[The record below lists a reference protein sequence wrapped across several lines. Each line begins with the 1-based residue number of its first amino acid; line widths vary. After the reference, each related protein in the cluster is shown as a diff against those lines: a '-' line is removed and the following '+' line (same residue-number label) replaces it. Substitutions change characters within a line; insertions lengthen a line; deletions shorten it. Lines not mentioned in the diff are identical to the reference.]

1 MNSSS
6 TFPIPYID
14 FGGSGISIHF
24 SHANGYPPACYQP
37 LLALLSR
44 EYHVI
49 SMLQRPL
56 WPDSNPEEIKDWRPF
71 TTDLLAFL
79 DQQSLNSSI
88 AIGHSLGGI
97 TSLRAAILEPNL
109 FKALV
114 LIDPVLFS
122 PKFIL
127 ARRLIWSMDMVYRY
141 HPLIKATRYRR
152 REFAD
157 LESLFTG
164 FRHKP
169 VFRYMDDDS
178 LRAYVKGI
186 TTPKPGGGYRLTF
199 SPEWE
204 MRIYATGI
212 WKDMDLWRKIHNLK
226 IPVLVIRGAET
237 DTFLSPAARL
247 LKKRLPAV
255 SLVTL
260 EKTTHLVPLEGPD
273 EVYNTIV
280 KFLQEK
286 L

>member
-1 MNSSS
+1 
-6 TFPIPYID
+6 
-14 FGGSGISIHF
+14 
-24 SHANGYPPACYQP
+24 
-37 LLALLSR
+37 
-44 EYHVI
+44 
-49 SMLQRPL
+49 
-56 WPDSNPEEIKDWRPF
+56 
-71 TTDLLAFL
+71 
-79 DQQSLNSSI
+79 
-88 AIGHSLGGI
+88 
-97 TSLRAAILEPNL
+97 
-109 FKALV
+109 
-114 LIDPVLFS
+114 
-122 PKFIL
+122 
-127 ARRLIWSMDMVYRY
+127 
-141 HPLIKATRYRR
+141 
-152 REFAD
+152 
-157 LESLFTG
+157 
-164 FRHKP
+164 
-169 VFRYMDDDS
+169 MDDDS